1 MADSLFK
8 SLRTRG
14 EELVA
19 EISNNLLANPA
30 FIEML
35 KKGMAVK
42 EVVDQQV
49 AQALKRMNLVT
60 RKDLQKLEQRL
71 AALEAQ
77 LAASAPPPRRRK
89 AGSGERA

>member
-1 MADSLFK
+1 MAESLFK

-49 AQALKRMNLVT
+49 AQTLKRMNLAT

-77 LAASAPPPRRRK
+77 LAANAAAPRGRK
-89 AGSGERA
+89 RSSGERA